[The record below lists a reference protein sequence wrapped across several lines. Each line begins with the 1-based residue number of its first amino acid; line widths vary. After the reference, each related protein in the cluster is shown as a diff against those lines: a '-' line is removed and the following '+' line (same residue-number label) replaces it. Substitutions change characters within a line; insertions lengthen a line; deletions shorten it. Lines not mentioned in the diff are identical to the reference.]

1 MRITTKN
8 MQSRDINQKRG
19 PTTGTGTKRSD
30 FMSEKARSGS
40 EKADLA
46 DMITDAVARRGNGMK
61 SVRDPS
67 VEPLKAKVNVGRGPT
82 RGNAAPQKSGAARK
96 GAAGASSGY

>member
-1 MRITTKN
+1 
-8 MQSRDINQKRG
+8 
-19 PTTGTGTKRSD
+19 
-30 FMSEKARSGS
+30 
-40 EKADLA
+40 
-46 DMITDAVARRGNGMK
+46 MK